1 MSSFNR
7 NDSWLIGVGL
17 LFWIISFV
25 IAVQAQDTARILGRD
40 VLALLAIVCLAA
52 YAVMFASKS
61 MRKH

>member
-7 NDSWLIGVGL
+7 NDTWLIGVGL

-25 IAVQAQDTARILGRD
+25 IAVQSQNTALILGRD

-52 YAVMFASKS
+52 YAILFATKS
-61 MRKH
+61 MHKH